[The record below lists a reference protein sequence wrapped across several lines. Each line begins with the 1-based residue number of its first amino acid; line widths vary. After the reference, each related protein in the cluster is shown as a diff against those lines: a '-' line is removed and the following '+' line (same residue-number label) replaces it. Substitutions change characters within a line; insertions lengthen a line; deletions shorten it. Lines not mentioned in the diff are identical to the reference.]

1 MPATELDAG
10 PFLAG
15 LREALADFDAKAE
28 EVVLQVGAKV
38 VSLAEGF
45 APHGATG
52 VLEGS
57 IHSDPGRDA
66 KGPYVDVGTQD
77 PVGFFQEFGTWKMKA
92 HPFMRPALAQAGAA
106 LRAAGARTGT
116 RSSRGARGIRKRAAL
131 RTQLRKAYRGGRLS
145 AGQARSA
152 AQQLSRIS
160 ARQVRFIRRLRIS

>member
-1 MPATELDAG
+1 MPARGLAAG
-10 PFLAG
+10 PFVAG

-106 LRAAGARTGT
+106 LRAPGARTRT
-116 RSSRGARGIRKRAAL
+116 RGRRGAPRIPKRAAPGTPPPNAD
-131 RTQLRKAYRGGRLS
+131 RAGR
-145 AGQARSA
+145 
-152 AQQLSRIS
+152 
-160 ARQVRFIRRLRIS
+160 